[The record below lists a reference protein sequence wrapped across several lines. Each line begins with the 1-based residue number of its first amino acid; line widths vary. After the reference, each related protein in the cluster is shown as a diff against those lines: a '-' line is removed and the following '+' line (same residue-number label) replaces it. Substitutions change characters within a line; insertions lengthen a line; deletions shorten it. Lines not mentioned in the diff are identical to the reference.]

1 MMHLPHG
8 YRYGVWGYYG
18 LSESGFYR
26 CKPRH
31 VVIFVDFAGKSWM
44 NFPAEAM
51 AKAKRQGFGMI
62 KKKIINPQRIRRI
75 NGGFSFIPHRFL
87 TDGFLQALSQQQL
100 LLYIFL
106 VVAADRY
113 GLSFYSYDRICS
125 LLHMTVAQYI
135 AARDG
140 LLEKDL
146 IAFDGTLFQVLSLPL
161 RPTQCSLKKP
171 RRQLTGCQT
180 PAAIGAIIGQS
191 LKEMSNG

>member
-18 LSESGFYR
+18 LSESEFYR

-62 KKKIINPQRIRRI
+62 QKKIINPQRVRRI
-75 NGGFSFIPHRFL
+75 DGGFSFIPHRFL
-87 TDGFLQALSQQQL
+87 AEGFLASLGQKEL
-100 LLYIFL
+100 LLYLFL
-106 VVAADRY
+106 ILAADRY

-125 LLHMTVAQYI
+125 LLQLSVEQYI

-140 LLEKDL
+140 LIKKDL
-146 IAFDGTLFQVLSLPL
+146 VAFDGTLFQVLDLPQKPL
-161 RPTQCSLKKP
+161 PGSAVSRRLKNEGP
-171 RRQLTGCQT
+171 VSIAQVIQ
-180 PAAIGAIIGQS
+180 QS
-191 LKEMSNG
+191 LKGIYHE